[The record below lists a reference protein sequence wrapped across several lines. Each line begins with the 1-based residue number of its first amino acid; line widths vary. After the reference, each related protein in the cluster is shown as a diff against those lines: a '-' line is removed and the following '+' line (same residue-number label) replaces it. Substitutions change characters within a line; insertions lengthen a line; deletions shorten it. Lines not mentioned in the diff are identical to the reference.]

1 MTKLPATLKLRPKDP
16 KFKASIHNLLRP
28 CLKVTVIEQ
37 AENTAHA
44 AHANTQ
50 GLRSDSHHNKHPLAL
65 LKVPNTNSLVLYVFQ
80 RGFQVFKV

>member
-28 CLKVTVIEQ
+28 CLKVTVIEP
-37 AENTAHA
+37 AENTAQRCSTCLTRKA
-44 AHANTQ
+44 S
-50 GLRSDSHHNKHPLAL
+50 GLTATTTKDA
-65 LKVPNTNSLVLYVFQ
+65 NSLVLYEFQ